1 MARKPKAPSKS
12 ASRQLYEQYIARL
25 KKLGCTFCP
34 TCYAWLMPGHDCRAF
49 EPVYLPLPLEAYTFA
64 ADKEVA

>member
-1 MARKPKAPSKS
+1 MSRARKVVVSEFGK
-12 ASRQLYEQYIARL
+12 LYRSYIERL

-34 TCYAWLMPGHDCRAF
+34 SCHAYLMPEHDCRAF

-64 ADKEVA
+64 ADREVA